1 MDSYIKPFILILLLW
16 APVTGDGAEPP
27 PIATQVVQSAI
38 EYWRS
43 DSSIAVATMV
53 VHRPNWERTM
63 KMKSWTEGIDRSL
76 IKFLEPAKDA
86 GSASLKDNATIWSFS
101 PKINRAIK
109 IPSSMM
115 SQSWMGSDFSY
126 NDLARDD
133 DILQYYSHHF
143 LSAEESDG
151 HKVFVVEA
159 IPREDS
165 PIVWGKEILKIR
177 DDHVLL
183 SHEFYDQ
190 KGHLVK
196 RLETLSIT
204 RFNGKI
210 FPETMKMTPVER
222 EGEWTEITHHSVK
235 FNVELPR
242 NLFTLSYL
250 KNPRLF

>member
-1 MDSYIKPFILILLLW
+1 MNLFIRTLFSLFLLW
-16 APVTGDGAEPP
+16 IPLTGKGAETPLT
-27 PIATQVVQSAI
+27 ATQVVKSAI

-43 DSSIAVATMV
+43 DTSIAIATMV

-86 GSASLKDNATIWSFS
+86 GSASLKDKATIWSFS

-143 LSAEESDG
+143 LPEEAFEG
-151 HKVFVVEA
+151 HKVYVIEA
-159 IPREDS
+159 IPHEDA
-165 PIVWGKEILKIR
+165 PIVWGKEILRIR
-177 DDHVLL
+177 DDRVLL
-183 SHEFYDQ
+183 AHEFYDQ
-190 KGHLVK
+190 KMTLVK
-196 RLETLSIT
+196 QLKTLST
-204 RFNGKI
+204 TTFNGKV

-222 EGEWTEITHHSVK
+222 DGEWTEITHHSVK
-235 FNVELPR
+235 FNVDLPQ

>member
-1 MDSYIKPFILILLLW
+1 
-16 APVTGDGAEPP
+16 
-27 PIATQVVQSAI
+27 
-38 EYWRS
+38 
-43 DSSIAVATMV
+43 
-53 VHRPNWERTM
+53 M

-86 GSASLKDNATIWSFS
+86 GSASLKDQANIWSFS

-133 DILQYYSHHF
+133 DILQYYSHRF
-143 LSAEESDG
+143 LPEEEFNG

-159 IPREDS
+159 IPHEDA

-190 KGHLVK
+190 NMILVK
-196 RLETLSIT
+196 RLETMSIT
-204 RFNGKI
+204 TFNGKI

-222 EGEWTEITHHSVK
+222 DGEWTEITHHSVK
-235 FNVELPR
+235 FNVDLPQD
-242 NLFTLSYL
+242 LFTLSYL